1 MTLDPAA
8 FHRALLARPRG
19 RQRHPA
25 PAAALVVLAAPAAAG
40 VLGIGTHAEE
50 LARWAV
56 LGTLGALGVLLL
68 ALAQLPEDVPRGA
81 DGVRTPAL
89 LVERVLLLAASA
101 AAGAELL
108 TVAGLAVPRGVLAA
122 VLVALVLAVRL
133 AVAPPARRRV
143 TAGLGVLAA
152 VVLAVVLA
160 AGVGAV
166 AGGTPTDPAAG
177 GSVSR
182 SSVTQVLAVGG
193 GVALAGTVL
202 QPALLVTRRRGLPR
216 AAAAGVAVA
225 VLLALL
231 GAGLALSSDSALLG
245 VTGAGLG
252 TGTGPWVGVVLACGL
267 LAAGVSALSGLPRP
281 PATWPA
287 SRRWPAGAAGRRL
300 SSAVATLAVVVVL
313 VGGGD
318 PRPLVAC
325 YAAVVLV
332 LALLALLAGRREWR
346 RRLEVLY
353 RPASRRTARRAR
365 VLTGAGVVVCAV
377 LLLLAVPRGWPALVA
392 VAAGSAMMWG
402 VSRHDR
408 ELRARLALDH
418 ATEDRPLPTVVRA
431 FVVLTE
437 LDRSAVRAVTYA
449 RAMRATS
456 VEALTVPGD
465 DEAAAALRRQWAA
478 LDLPVPLVELAAP
491 PGDTGA
497 GVVAHVAAA
506 RRAEPDG
513 LAVVYLPETTAR
525 RWWRRLL
532 LGSGPQRLRARLLA
546 LPGTVVTT
554 VPWPTEES

>member
-1 MTLDPAA
+1 MTSDPAA

-25 PAAALVVLAAPAAAG
+25 PAAALVALVAPAAGG
-40 VLGIGTHAEE
+40 VIIGLGTATAE

-68 ALAQLPEDVPRGA
+68 ALAQLPEDTPRGV

-89 LVERVLLLAASA
+89 LAERVLLLAASA
-101 AAGAELL
+101 AVAAELL
-108 TVAGLAVPRGVLAA
+108 TSAGLAAPRPLLAA
-122 VLVALVLAVRL
+122 VLVALALLARL
-133 AVAPPARRRV
+133 TVAQPARRRV

-152 VVLAVVLA
+152 VVLAVVVA
-160 AGVGAV
+160 AGAGA
-166 AGGTPTDPAAG
+166 AAG
-177 GSVSR
+177 GAVSGLPVTNELGR
-182 SSVTQVLAVGG
+182 SPLTQLLAVGG
-193 GVALAGTVL
+193 AVALTGAVL
-202 QPALLVTRRRGLPR
+202 QPALLVTRGRGLPR
-216 AAAAGVAVA
+216 AGAAGTAV
-225 VLLALL
+225 VLLLVFL
-231 GAGLALSSDSALLG
+231 GAGLVLGSDPLVLA
-245 VTGAGLG
+245 VADAGLG
-252 TGTGPWVGVVLACGL
+252 GWAGPWVGVVLAGAL
-267 LAAGVSALSGLPRP
+267 LAAGASALSGVPRP
-281 PATWPA
+281 PATWLV

-300 SSAVATLAVVVVL
+300 STGVAVAAAVLAAAAEPW
-313 VGGGD
+313 G
-318 PRPLVAC
+318 LVAC
-325 YAAVVLV
+325 YAAVVLL
-332 LALLALLAGRREWR
+332 LAVVALLAGRREWR
-346 RRLEVLY
+346 RRLDVLN
-353 RPASRRTARRAR
+353 RPGTRRTARRAR
-365 VLTGAGVVVCAV
+365 ALTGAGALVAGA

-418 ATEDRPLPTVVRA
+418 AAEDRPLPTVVRA
-431 FVVLTE
+431 FVVVTE
-437 LDRSAVRAVTYA
+437 LDRPAVRAVACA

-465 DEAAAALRRQWAA
+465 EEAAAELRRQWAA

-491 PGDTGA
+491 PGDAGA

-506 RRAEPDG
+506 RRTEPDG

-525 RWWRRLL
+525 RRWRRLL

>member
-25 PAAALVVLAAPAAAG
+25 PAAALVALVAPAAAAVVG
-40 VLGIGTHAEE
+40 LGLQAEG

-56 LGTLGALGVLLL
+56 LGAVGALGVLLL
-68 ALAQLPEDVPRGA
+68 SLAQLPEDAPPGA

-89 LVERVLLLAASA
+89 LAERVLLLAAA
-101 AAGAELL
+101 AAAAAELL
-108 TVAGLAVPRGVLAA
+108 TAAGLAVPRPVLAA
-122 VLVALVLAVRL
+122 VLVFLALAARL
-133 AVAPPARRRV
+133 AVAQPVRRRV
-143 TAGLGVLAA
+143 TAGLGTVAA

-160 AGVGAV
+160 AGAVAAGSGALPDGPAGSGVGRSAPAQLLALGGAV
-166 AGGTPTDPAAG
+166 ALTAA
-177 GSVSR
+177 
-182 SSVTQVLAVGG
+182 
-193 GVALAGTVL
+193 VL
-202 QPALLVTRRRGLPR
+202 QPALLVTRRRALPHAAGAGAAVALVLALVGAGLVLGSDALLPAVAR
-216 AAAAGVAVA
+216 EGLGAWAASGVAV
-225 VLLALL
+225 
-231 GAGLALSSDSALLG
+231 
-245 VTGAGLG
+245 
-252 TGTGPWVGVVLACGL
+252 VLAGAL
-267 LAAGVSALSGLPRP
+267 LAAGASALSGLPRP
-281 PATWPA
+281 PATWLV

-300 SSAVATLAVVVVL
+300 STAVAGAAVVVVL
-313 VGGGD
+313 VAGAE
-318 PRPLVAC
+318 PRGLVAC
-325 YAAVVLV
+325 YAAVVLL

-346 RRLEVLY
+346 RRLEVLN

-365 VLTGAGVVVCAV
+365 AATGVGTLTAAV

-408 ELRARLALDH
+408 ELRERLALEH
-418 ATEDRPLPTVVRA
+418 AAQDRPLPTVVRA
-431 FVVLTE
+431 FVVVPE
-437 LDRSAVRAVTYA
+437 LDRPAVRAVTYA

-465 DEAAAALRRQWAA
+465 EDAAARLRRQWAA
-478 LDLPVPLVELAAP
+478 LELPVPLVELAAP
-491 PGDTGA
+491 AGDPGA

-525 RWWRRLL
+525 RRWRRLL
-532 LGSGPQRLRARLLA
+532 LGSGPQRLRTRLLA
-546 LPGTVVTT
+546 LPGTVVTA

>member
-25 PAAALVVLAAPAAAG
+25 PAAALVALAAPAAASVTG
-40 VLGIGTHAEE
+40 LGMLADE

-56 LGTLGALGVLLL
+56 LGTVGALGVILL
-68 ALAQLPEDVPRGA
+68 ALAQLPEDAPRGA
-81 DGVRTPAL
+81 DGVRMPAL

-101 AAGAELL
+101 AAAAELL
-108 TVAGLAVPRGVLAA
+108 VTTGLALPRPLLAA
-122 VLVALVLAVRL
+122 VLVALALVARL
-133 AVAPPARRRV
+133 AVAPPDRRRV

-152 VVLAVVLA
+152 VVLAVVVA
-160 AGVGAV
+160 AGAGA
-166 AGGTPTDPAAG
+166 AAG
-177 GSVSR
+177 GGPPGPPVR
-182 SSVTQVLAVGG
+182 SGLGRSALTQLLAVGG
-193 GVALAGTVL
+193 AVALTGAVL

-216 AAAAGVAVA
+216 AATAGAAV
-225 VLLALL
+225 VLVLALV
-231 GAGLALSSDSALLG
+231 GGGLALGDEVLLLA
-245 VTGAGLG
+245 VTDAGLG
-252 TGTGPWVGVVLACGL
+252 GWAEPWVAVVLAGGL
-267 LAAGVSALSGLPRP
+267 LAAGTSALSGLPRP

-287 SRRWPAGAAGRRL
+287 SRGWPAGAAGRRL
-300 SSAVATLAVVVVL
+300 STAVAGAAVAVVL
-313 VGGGD
+313 LGGGQ
-318 PRPLVAC
+318 PWRLVAC
-325 YAAVVLV
+325 YAVAVLL
-332 LALLALLAGRREWR
+332 LALLALHAGRREWR
-346 RRLEVLY
+346 RRLEILY
-353 RPASRRTARRAR
+353 RPAGRRTARRAR
-365 VLTGAGVVVCAV
+365 ALTGIGTGMSAA
-377 LLLLAVPRGWPALVA
+377 LLLLAMPRGWPALVA

-418 ATEDRPLPTVVRA
+418 VSQDRPLPTVVRA
-431 FVVLTE
+431 FVVVTE
-437 LDRSAVRAVTYA
+437 LDRPAVRAITCA

-456 VEALTVPGD
+456 VEALTVPV
-465 DEAAAALRRQWAA
+465 DEDAAASLRRQWAA
-478 LDLPVPLVELAAP
+478 LDLPVALVELAAP
-491 PGDTGA
+491 SGDTGA

-532 LGSGPQRLRARLLA
+532 LGSGPQRLRTRLLA